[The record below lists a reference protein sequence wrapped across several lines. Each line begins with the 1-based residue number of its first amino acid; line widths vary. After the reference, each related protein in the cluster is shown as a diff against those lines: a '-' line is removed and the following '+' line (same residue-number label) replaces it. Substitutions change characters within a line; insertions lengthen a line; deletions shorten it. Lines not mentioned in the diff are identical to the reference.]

1 MTRRTQ
7 TFLDLVANLG
17 WPFLVLTWWS
27 GDDALGPR
35 WGPALAMALP
45 LAWAVY
51 RRIVQGYTSPIAALV
66 VTSIALNAA
75 VGFLPMDA
83 RWFALKEAVMP
94 MGFGAIFVLTTL
106 RGPGILAGL
115 INEMLD
121 ADKVNA
127 ALAETGGTEIYTGRI
142 RRGTRL
148 FGLVTALSGVVSGV
162 LATVLIT
169 SPTGSTEFAVQLG
182 RYTAWSYG
190 AVTLPTLLGTMW
202 VLRDVLTTLETTTGK
217 PFETLLPG

>member
-45 LAWAVY
+45 LTWALY
-51 RRIVQGYTSPIAALV
+51 RRIVQGHTSPIAALV

-127 ALAETGGTEIYTGRI
+127 ALAETGGTEVYTGRI